1 MVSNLPPTFTLF
13 TASRITFPSI
23 NGMIYLWYH
32 ERMKKTCVKEKPLST
47 KRPDCVCLAIW
58 LSGRHAKCCENAQVG
73 AGDE

>member
-1 MVSNLPPTFTLF
+1 
-13 TASRITFPSI
+13 
-23 NGMIYLWYH
+23 
-32 ERMKKTCVKEKPLST
+32 MKKTCVKEKPLST